1 MKKHNRRIFLGAAGL
16 GAASFGLPAAFAQEQ
31 ATETEKANQAVVN
44 KFLHLRWNA
53 TPIDYEAIGKLLA
66 EDCVRGAADPTGN
79 LEKGRDTILASL
91 KRRAGDGAPTRFTY
105 LAQQWAAGPIVV
117 HDRYEGNGGV
127 GRNGQPASIDHGIG
141 VFHVK
146 DGQIKEWRFYQ
157 IENGPNLKIPPRAFK
172 P

>member
-1 MKKHNRRIFLGAAGL
+1 M
-16 GAASFGLPAAFAQEQ
+16 
-31 ATETEKANQAVVN
+31 VN

-53 TPIDYEAIGKLLA
+53 TPIDYEALGKLLA

-105 LAQQWAAGPIVV
+105 LVQQWAAGPIVV
-117 HDRYEGNGGV
+117 HERYEGNGGV

-141 VFHVK
+141 VFHLK
-146 DGQIKEWRFYQ
+146 DGLIKEWRFYQ

-172 P
+172 PVA